1 MMYYYHT
8 ITKTKIGDVMIIPES
23 WGHGVLNLQES
34 VAVATEV
41 KANVWRSKPPSQ
53 IVLKLPNDNR

>member
-1 MMYYYHT
+1 
-8 ITKTKIGDVMIIPES
+8 MIIPES

-41 KANVWRSKPPSQ
+41 KANVWRSKPPSA
-53 IVLKLPNDNR
+53 IIGKLPNDNRYGDVM